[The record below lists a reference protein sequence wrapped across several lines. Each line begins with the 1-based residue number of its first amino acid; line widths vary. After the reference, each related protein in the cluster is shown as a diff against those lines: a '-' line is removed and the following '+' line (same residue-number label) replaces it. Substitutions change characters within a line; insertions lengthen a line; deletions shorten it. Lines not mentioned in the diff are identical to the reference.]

1 MEWLDRVEK
10 MEEIFEGNTSTAE
23 LALRII
29 DSRPELDAETYAVVF
44 ANELRGFWDPDNG
57 DTEDEHWENN
67 FAWGVEAFEEYLDWE
82 EEEEE

>member
-1 MEWLDRVEK
+1 MDRLEK
-10 MEEIFEGNTSTAE
+10 LEEIFEGNTSTAE

-29 DSRPELDAETYAVVF
+29 EGHPESDDETLAEIF

-57 DTEDEHWENN
+57 DSEEEHWENN
-67 FAWGVEAFEEYLDWE
+67 FAWGLDAFAEYLDWE